1 MGTSKFNKK
10 FIITAVLVAVMMGGL
25 AFNYYSG
32 FTRNTENA
40 YINADVVNVAAQVAG
55 RVVSL
60 HVKENQRVHQGDPLF
75 EVDAQPY
82 AIALARAEAA
92 LATAEQSARQDHAE
106 MGVARAQVTQAET
119 DLANARSNYAR
130 EQKLVAQHYISQ
142 QSSDDA
148 QTRMQ
153 SYQAMLEQA
162 QAKLNKARSVPV
174 DPAQRGDIL
183 QARAAIAQAKLDLA
197 RTHVTATQDGVISNL
212 SLSAGSL
219 VGVGQPL
226 FALIEDGSY
235 YIDANFKETELH
247 GIRKGQSVDIR
258 IDMYP
263 DAHFKGVVE
272 SLSGGT
278 GTAFS
283 LLPPQNATGNW
294 VKIAQRVPVRI
305 RFAATDAEHPLRIG
319 ATASVSVQLK

>member
-1 MGTSKFNKK
+1 METIRFNKK
-10 FIITAVLVAVMMGGL
+10 IIVAAVLVAVLLGGL
-25 AFNYYSG
+25 AFNYFAG
-32 FTRNTENA
+32 FTRSTENA
-40 YINADVVNVAAQVAG
+40 YINADVVSIAAQVAG

-60 HVKENQRVHQGDPLF
+60 HVKENQRVHKGDALF
-75 EVDAQPY
+75 DIDAQPY
-82 AIALARAEAA
+82 AIALERAEAT
-92 LATAEQSARQDHAE
+92 LATAEQSSRQDNAE
-106 MGVARAQVTQAET
+106 VVVARAQVTQAET
-119 DLANARSNYAR
+119 DLANARSSYER
-130 EQKLVAQHYISQ
+130 ERKLVAQHYISQ

-162 QAKLNKARSVPV
+162 RAKLNKARSVPV
-174 DPAQRGDIL
+174 DSAQRGDVL
-183 QARAAIAQAKLDLA
+183 QARAAIAQAHLDLE

-247 GIRKGQSVDIR
+247 GIHKGQNVDIR

>member
-1 MGTSKFNKK
+1 MGTIKFNKK
-10 FIITAVLVAVMMGGL
+10 IIVTAVLVAVLLGGL
-25 AFNYYSG
+25 AFSYLAG
-32 FTRNTENA
+32 RTRSTENA
-40 YINADVVNVAAQVAG
+40 YINADVVDVAAQVAG
-55 RVVSL
+55 RVVRL

-75 EVDAQPY
+75 EIDPQPY
-82 AIALARAEAA
+82 AIALERAEAA
-92 LATAEQSARQDHAE
+92 LATAEQSARQDNAE
-106 MGVARAQVTQAET
+106 VGVARAQVTQAKT
-119 DLANARSNYAR
+119 DLANAHSNYAR

-162 QAKLNKARSVPV
+162 RAKLNKARSVPV

-247 GIRKGQSVDIR
+247 GIHKGQNVDIR

-263 DAHFKGVVE
+263 DAYFKGVVE

-305 RFAATDAEHPLRIG
+305 RFAETDAEHPLRIG